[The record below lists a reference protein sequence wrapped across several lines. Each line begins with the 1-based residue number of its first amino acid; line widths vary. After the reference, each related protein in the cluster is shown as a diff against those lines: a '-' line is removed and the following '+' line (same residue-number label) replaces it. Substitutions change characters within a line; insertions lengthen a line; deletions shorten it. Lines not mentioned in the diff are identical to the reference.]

1 MAIDGGR
8 LLSQMGHFGV
18 VQLEI
23 YLILRYCVWFW
34 TPQYKQ
40 TNKQTKNVKELE
52 YFQKMATKLMRGL
65 EGMSY
70 KRDWGHSVSQ
80 VWRRPTGNLTAPW
93 CALRGVRRERYQA
106 LLLGTD
112 GRMETAQSCV
122 KEGSGWAARNIFC
135 DGQMVKHWDR
145 LHREVVDAPWAS
157 LFNTHLDNTLI
168 NVLNSG

>member
-40 TNKQTKNVKELE
+40 THTQTNKQTKNVKELE

-65 EGMSY
+65 EVMSY
-70 KRDWGHSVSQ
+70 KRGWGHSVSP

-93 CALRGVRRERYQA
+93 CALRGVRRERNQA

-112 GRMETAQSCV
+112 GRMETAQTCARG
-122 KEGSGWAARNIFC
+122 GSGWALGTTFC
-135 DGQMVKHWDR
+135 EGSR
-145 LHREVVDAPWAS
+145 
-157 LFNTHLDNTLI
+157 TLEQ
-168 NVLNSG
+168 VSYCWCLVPVSVQEAFGLCHQ